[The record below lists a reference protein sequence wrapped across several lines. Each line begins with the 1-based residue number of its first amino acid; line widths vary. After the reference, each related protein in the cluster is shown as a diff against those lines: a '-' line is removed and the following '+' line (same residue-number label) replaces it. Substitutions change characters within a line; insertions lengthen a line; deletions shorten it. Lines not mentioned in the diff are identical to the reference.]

1 MGRFANTDTRDPA
14 VNVTNWF
21 LVVVAGLSV
30 LIRLGTK
37 FWIFHRLTSDDYLII
52 ASLAFCIAQCAAIS
66 TAVSHGY
73 GYHFATISKQNF
85 DQVMKSQYAAYILY
99 VASLC
104 LSKLSLSTFIRSLT
118 PVHKDHFQAAVL
130 QGLIA
135 VLGVVGVFGT
145 AFQCHMPRPWDYWH
159 GQCFNLAAWN
169 YFLSVS
175 NIVTDCMIIAQAL
188 LLIAGIQATW
198 HKKAVFA
205 SIFLSRV
212 LVIIATI
219 IEIVFSRDVRHSAD
233 PTYDYCPTTIVS
245 QVVQC
250 ASIVTACWGQLK
262 PFLNQLKSNGL
273 RIRGVEYQYS
283 TGKGQSS
290 RSYGRSGTN
299 HSREEH
305 HELVPVAS
313 GQNLTTVSA
322 SPAWDADSQSSQT
335 GIIRETR
342 TWVVTGD
349 EGHPERR

>member
-1 MGRFANTDTRDPA
+1 MGRFANSDTRDPA

-52 ASLAFCIAQCAAIS
+52 VSLAFCIAQSAAIS

-73 GYHFATISKQNF
+73 GYHFATISSQNF
-85 DQVMKSQYAAYILY
+85 DNVMKSQYAAYILY
-99 VASLC
+99 IASLC

-135 VLGVVGVFGT
+135 VLGVVGV
-145 AFQCHMPRPWDYWH
+145 
-159 GQCFNLAAWN
+159 L
-169 YFLSVS
+169 
-175 NIVTDCMIIAQAL
+175 
-188 LLIAGIQATW
+188 
-198 HKKAVFA
+198 
-205 SIFLSRV
+205 
-212 LVIIATI
+212 ATI
-219 IEIVFSRDVRHSAD
+219 IEIVFSRDVRHSTD

-273 RIRGVEYQYS
+273 RIQGVEYQYS

-349 EGHPERR
+349 EGHPEHR

>member
-1 MGRFANTDTRDPA
+1 MGRFANSDTRDPA

-52 ASLAFCIAQCAAIS
+52 VSLAFCIAQSAAIS

-73 GYHFATISKQNF
+73 GYHFATISSQNF
-85 DQVMKSQYAAYILY
+85 DNVMKSQYAAYILY
-99 VASLC
+99 IASLC

-135 VLGVVGVFGT
+135 VLGVVGVLG
-145 AFQCHMPRPWDYWH
+145 DVEEK
-159 GQCFNLAAWN
+159 G
-169 YFLSVS
+169 
-175 NIVTDCMIIAQAL
+175 
-188 LLIAGIQATW
+188 
-198 HKKAVFA
+198 
-205 SIFLSRV
+205 RV
-212 LVIIATI
+212 CNVIIATI
-219 IEIVFSRDVRHSAD
+219 IEIVFSRDVRHSTD

-273 RIRGVEYQYS
+273 RIQGVEYQYS

-349 EGHPERR
+349 EGHPEHR

>member
-1 MGRFANTDTRDPA
+1 MGRFANSDTRDPA

-21 LVVVAGLSV
+21 LVVVVGLSV

-52 ASLAFCIAQCAAIS
+52 ASLTFCIAQSAAIS

-73 GYHFATISKQNF
+73 GYHFATISSANF

-99 VASLC
+99 IASLC

-135 VLGVVGVFGT
+135 VLGV
-145 AFQCHMPRPWDYWH
+145 
-159 GQCFNLAAWN
+159 AAWN

-198 HKKAVFA
+198 KKKAVFA

-212 LVIIATI
+212 IVIVATI
-219 IEIVFSRDVRHSAD
+219 IEIVFSRDVRHSTD

-273 RIRGVEYQYS
+273 RIRGVDYQYS

-313 GQNLTTVSA
+313 GQNLTMVSA

-349 EGHPERR
+349 EGHPEHR

>member
-1 MGRFANTDTRDPA
+1 MGRFANTDTWDPA

-37 FWIFHRLTSDDYLII
+37 CWIFHRLTSDDYLII
-52 ASLAFCIAQCAAIS
+52 ASLALSIAQSAAIS
-66 TAVSHGY
+66 TAVAHGY
-73 GYHFATISKQNF
+73 GYHFTTVSDENLV
-85 DQVMKSQYAAYILY
+85 QVMKSQYAAYILY

-130 QGLIA
+130 QGLIT
-135 VLGVVGVFGT
+135 VLGVVGVIGT

-198 HKKAVFA
+198 KKKAVFA
-205 SIFLSRV
+205 SIFLSRLV
-212 LVIIATI
+212 VIIATI
-219 IEIVFSRDVRHSAD
+219 IEIVFSRDVRHSTD
-233 PTYDYCPTTIVS
+233 PTYDYCPTTIVA

-273 RIRGVEYQYS
+273 RIQGVEYQYS

-290 RSYGRSGTN
+290 RSYG

-305 HELVPVAS
+305 HELVPVVS
-313 GQNLTTVSA
+313 GQNLTMVSA

-349 EGHPERR
+349 EGHPGHRS

>member
-1 MGRFANTDTRDPA
+1 MGRFANSDTRDPA

-21 LVVVAGLSV
+21 LIVVVVLSV

-37 FWIFHRLTSDDYLII
+37 YWIFHKLTSDDYLII
-52 ASLAFCIAQCAAIS
+52 ASLAFCIAQSAAIS

-73 GYHFATISKQNF
+73 GYHFATISSQNF
-85 DQVMKSQYAAYILY
+85 EQVMKVGRLTICRLHPVYRKPLPFQAIALDIHSQPNSGAQRSFPGSRSAGADCGLGGGWRPWYG
-99 VASLC
+99 
-104 LSKLSLSTFIRSLT
+104 LSMSSAPSMGLLAWAMLQFGRLELLSLRVEYCYGLSDHCSGIALDCRHPGNVEEKGRVCQYISSKT
-118 PVHKDHFQAAVL
+118 P
-130 QGLIA
+130 IA
-135 VLGVVGVFGT
+135 
-145 AFQCHMPRPWDYWH
+145 
-159 GQCFNLAAWN
+159 
-169 YFLSVS
+169 
-175 NIVTDCMIIAQAL
+175 
-188 LLIAGIQATW
+188 
-198 HKKAVFA
+198 
-205 SIFLSRV
+205 
-212 LVIIATI
+212 
-219 IEIVFSRDVRHSAD
+219 FSRDVRHSTD
-233 PTYDYCPTTIVS
+233 PTYDYCPITIAS

-273 RIRGVEYQYS
+273 RIQGVQYQYS

-349 EGHPERR
+349 EGHPEHR

>member
-1 MGRFANTDTRDPA
+1 
-14 VNVTNWF
+14 
-21 LVVVAGLSV
+21 
-30 LIRLGTK
+30 
-37 FWIFHRLTSDDYLII
+37 
-52 ASLAFCIAQCAAIS
+52 
-66 TAVSHGY
+66 
-73 GYHFATISKQNF
+73 
-85 DQVMKSQYAAYILY
+85 
-99 VASLC
+99 
-104 LSKLSLSTFIRSLT
+104 
-118 PVHKDHFQAAVL
+118 
-130 QGLIA
+130 
-135 VLGVVGVFGT
+135 
-145 AFQCHMPRPWDYWH
+145 
-159 GQCFNLAAWN
+159 
-169 YFLSVS
+169 
-175 NIVTDCMIIAQAL
+175 
-188 LLIAGIQATW
+188 
-198 HKKAVFA
+198 
-205 SIFLSRV
+205 
-212 LVIIATI
+212 VIIATI

>member
-1 MGRFANTDTRDPA
+1 MGRFANIDTRDPA

-52 ASLAFCIAQCAAIS
+52 ASLAFCIAQSAAIS

-73 GYHFATISKQNF
+73 GYHFATISSQNF
-85 DQVMKSQYAAYILY
+85 DHVMKSQYAAYILY
-99 VASLC
+99 IASLC

-135 VLGVVGVFGT
+135 VLGVVGVF
-145 AFQCHMPRPWDYWH
+145 
-159 GQCFNLAAWN
+159 
-169 YFLSVS
+169 
-175 NIVTDCMIIAQAL
+175 
-188 LLIAGIQATW
+188 
-198 HKKAVFA
+198 
-205 SIFLSRV
+205 
-212 LVIIATI
+212 ATI
-219 IEIVFSRDVRHSAD
+219 IEIVFSRDVRHSTD

-273 RIRGVEYQYS
+273 RIQGVEYQYS

-349 EGHPERR
+349 EGHPEHR